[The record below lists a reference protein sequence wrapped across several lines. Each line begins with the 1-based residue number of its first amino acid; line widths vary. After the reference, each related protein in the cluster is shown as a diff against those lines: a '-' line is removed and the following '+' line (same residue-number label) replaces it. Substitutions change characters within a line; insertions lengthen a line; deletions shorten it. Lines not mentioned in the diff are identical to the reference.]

1 MPSSPSEMTAIP
13 TRWSSSS
20 STFHRSPYTDFR
32 SNKALAESSSA
43 SAPSTLANL
52 SPSRRHSLPPLQ
64 PASSLFARASPS
76 GSPSAFPPFPHG
88 YSPFLCPSP
97 PADAVPLGS
106 FRAPP
111 VRRANNAATAGA
123 RSNAPASAH
132 TDPDTAPP
140 ASGSPRTKSL
150 PAFASYSANATP
162 MAPAP
167 SLPAPPARP
176 STPQPPPAA
185 SPPSFPA
192 PPLAAPAG
200 TGGPPPATNDQSP
213 PHPPP
218 VSLPSPPPNHPIF
231 PRPRP
236 HSPTFIP

>member
-32 SNKALAESSSA
+32 SNKALAASSSA
-43 SAPSTLANL
+43 SAPSTPANL
-52 SPSRRHSLPPLQ
+52 SPSRRPSLPPLQ

-111 VRRANNAATAGA
+111 VRRATHAATA
-123 RSNAPASAH
+123 RAPSKTPPFPH
-132 TDPDTAPP
+132 TDPDT
-140 ASGSPRTKSL
+140 
-150 PAFASYSANATP
+150 
-162 MAPAP
+162 
-167 SLPAPPARP
+167 
-176 STPQPPPAA
+176 QPPPSR
-185 SPPSFPA
+185 SPP
-192 PPLAAPAG
+192 
-200 TGGPPPATNDQSP
+200 
-213 PHPPP
+213 
-218 VSLPSPPPNHPIF
+218 
-231 PRPRP
+231 
-236 HSPTFIP
+236 